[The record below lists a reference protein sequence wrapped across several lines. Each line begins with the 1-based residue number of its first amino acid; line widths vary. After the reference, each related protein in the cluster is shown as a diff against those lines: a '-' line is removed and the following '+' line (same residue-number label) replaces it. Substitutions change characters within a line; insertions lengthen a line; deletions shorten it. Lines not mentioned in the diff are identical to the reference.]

1 MDVQI
6 NYKNGVQFSAIC
18 RGHEILGDQPLD
30 NGGQDGGMTPPEW
43 FLAALGSCVG
53 FYALKYLEARK
64 FDPSQLS
71 IRVTADK
78 VTEPARLDHIL
89 IQINPGLELE
99 ARHLQG
105 LVKAADACILHNT
118 LTNPPIMTTEIINL
132 SPT

>member
-6 NYKNGVQFSAIC
+6 NYKYGVQFSASA
-18 RGHEILGDQPLD
+18 RGHEILGDQPVD
-30 NGGQDGGMTPPEW
+30 NEGQDTGMTPPEW

-53 FYALKYLEARK
+53 FYALKYLEVRK
-64 FDPSQLS
+64 FDPSHLS
-71 IRVTADK
+71 IRVTANK
-78 VTEPARLDHIL
+78 VSDPVRLDHIL

-118 LTNPPIMTTEIINL
+118 LTNPPTMTTEIINL
-132 SPT
+132 APT